1 MPQGIPVKAM
11 GARAGSM
18 NWRTKPMTQNLV
30 TLNLTDA
37 QLTAVDA
44 AITELETQLGGLI
57 ALPAAK
63 KRSLRKMGQK
73 SEAFCRQALNVLEQN
88 PQMVPA
94 NVPLADAIAGLN
106 ALEQL
111 RPRMIRLSRLSER
124 ASDTDI
130 ALGADVMSVAL
141 QGYSLLKL
149 TGRSEGLDPLR
160 RELGVRFSRNSRR
173 AVQPVPVPVPVPVTE
188 PVPQPEAKAA

>member
-1 MPQGIPVKAM
+1 
-11 GARAGSM
+11 
-18 NWRTKPMTQNLV
+18 MTQNLV

-149 TGRSEGLDPLR
+149 SGRAEGLEPLR
-160 RELGVRFSRNSRR
+160 QELGVRFSKTSRR
-173 AVQPVPVPVPVPVTE
+173 ASQPTPAPL
-188 PVPQPEAKAA
+188 PEAKAA